1 MWWLGLWK
9 PSSVGMVNTFIIAI
23 CGFISNLL
31 RAVWRTLVSEPAGLA
46 VPHKE
51 RGLSFREF
59 MEELSPRQLAV
70 KQLKQQFL
78 EALQANNAQEVMEI
92 LHTGKLDIDTVLEV
106 DDPSMAL
113 ASYKQGEVEE
123 IDPQQNNIPYWMFV
137 ILYEV
142 FRPGKMSY
150 HMTPAGLGEI
160 ICSQKAFLGMMMEQ
174 ELK

>member
-1 MWWLGLWK
+1 
-9 PSSVGMVNTFIIAI
+9 MVNTFIIAI
-23 CGFISNLL
+23 CSFISNLL

-113 ASYKQGEVEE
+113 ASYKQGEVDE
-123 IDPQQNNIPYWMFV
+123 IDPQQNNIPY
-137 ILYEV
+137 
-142 FRPGKMSY
+142 
-150 HMTPAGLGEI
+150 
-160 ICSQKAFLGMMMEQ
+160 
-174 ELK
+174 

>member
-1 MWWLGLWK
+1 M
-9 PSSVGMVNTFIIAI
+9 SQ
-23 CGFISNLL
+23 
-31 RAVWRTLVSEPAGLA
+31 PAGLA

-113 ASYKQGEVEE
+113 ASYKQGEVDE
-123 IDPQQNNIPYWMFV
+123 IDPQQNNIPY
-137 ILYEV
+137 
-142 FRPGKMSY
+142 
-150 HMTPAGLGEI
+150 
-160 ICSQKAFLGMMMEQ
+160 
-174 ELK
+174 